1 MTEDHLL
8 SLYAFEDSIEGNMT
22 LKAPRLLYSLRSYSS
37 WPPTSLSLR
46 ITGSSM
52 IAAVAYSLPTYLRG
66 WSVGVQELRLSL
78 QGELLDSRLA
88 TAAEEH
94 PFTLSVSRSA
104 SSPSTRSSSPLA
116 GSTREAFQASTSATS
131 KPTSMSYSHPYL
143 LVAHSDNTLSSYLV
157 KSTTAALSISS
168 GSSLWGHTS
177 SISGAH
183 VGMRGKAVS
192 VSRLGDEL
200 RVWDLERFRSGN
212 MSVRVQPS
220 RGLDGSDI
228 AEENGARHSL
238 RSALDQGFDDSVVS
252 RGWVDFDEQK
262 VFVLREKS
270 EGSQALAVYDFT

>member
-1 MTEDHLL
+1 
-8 SLYAFEDSIEGNMT
+8 MT